1 MCLAPPGNLRL
12 PLLTMTDLL
21 QPSSGF
27 LANGVLG
34 EAVHRFALRVYFAD
48 TDLSGVVYHAN
59 YLRWFEQARS
69 ELLRLLGIEQ
79 RNVQEAGEGTY
90 AVADLTI
97 RYLAPARLDDVL
109 VIETRAEE
117 IRAASCRMHQQAWR
131 GSDMLAEARL
141 RIGFVGP
148 DGRPR
153 RQPEAWRRAFANISP
168 PKPGESRPTE

>member
-1 MCLAPPGNLRL
+1 M
-12 PLLTMTDLL
+12 
-21 QPSSGF
+21 
-27 LANGVLG
+27 
-34 EAVHRFALRVYFAD
+34 HRYAMRVYFAD

-79 RNVQEAGEGTY
+79 RSVQEAGEGAY
-90 AVADLTI
+90 AVADLAV
-97 RYLAPARLDDVL
+97 RYLLPARLDDVV

-117 IRAASCRMHQQAWR
+117 LRAASCRMHQQAWR
-131 GSDMLAEARL
+131 GGELLTEARL

-153 RQPEAWRRAFANISP
+153 RQPEAWRRAIAALSP
-168 PKPGESRPTE
+168 VSPKE

>member
-1 MCLAPPGNLRL
+1 
-12 PLLTMTDLL
+12 
-21 QPSSGF
+21 
-27 LANGVLG
+27 
-34 EAVHRFALRVYFAD
+34 VHRYALCVYFAD

-79 RNVQEAGEGTY
+79 RSVQEAGEGAY
-90 AVADLTI
+90 AVADLTV
-97 RYLAPARLDDVL
+97 RYLLPARLDDVV

-117 IRAASCRMHQQAWR
+117 LRAASCRMHQQARR
-131 GSDMLAEARL
+131 GGELLTEARL

-153 RQPEAWRRAFANISP
+153 RQPEAWRRAIAALAPVSP
-168 PKPGESRPTE
+168 NE